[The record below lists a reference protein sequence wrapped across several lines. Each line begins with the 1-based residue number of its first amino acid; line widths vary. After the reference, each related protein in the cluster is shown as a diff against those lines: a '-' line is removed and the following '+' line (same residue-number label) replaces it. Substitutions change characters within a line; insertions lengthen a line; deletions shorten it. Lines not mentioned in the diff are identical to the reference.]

1 MPSGPAAKWWVWLL
15 AVLVIIAILVWRPW
29 ERGTVPPTGATVPD
43 DCPQH
48 LIAIDTNGAAPG
60 PIVDDIPI
68 ASESDEIPEFHDCQ
82 RFAATGNAY
91 GPLIAIWSATN
102 LGSAFRMD
110 TNAEKVKR
118 EAGVASPRDTTS
130 TSDPLNTPWVPVAE
144 IYNYDPAEYK
154 PLSILP
160 GFSCLYLR
168 EVPPSPAAPD
178 GWKALIV
185 PLHNELGCLEERS
198 ARDSSLLHGAD
209 LLVKAT
215 SPAAPD
221 HIPPVARWDREP
233 GPRSARQYIGIR
245 CRDQWCEVGPRD
257 GFASSAT
264 AEADPPL
271 RAAYLAAFEQSPV
284 RSVAGDEMMR
294 VITVKGW
301 YDEQVLSELTGT
313 PATLTQSQVTGTI
326 IPHPT
331 LDGILDPG
339 QFGGQWLPAA
349 YIYATGAYDGKVRLE
364 AGMNKVYLCRD
375 SPAARCPTSGR
386 LPGAAAATTAAGEW
400 FAIFDGPAPDK
411 ADTVRFH
418 YDGTPGVIPAGAA
431 RWRWMETD
439 EGAWVRCAGG
449 CCSSN

>member
-1 MPSGPAAKWWVWLL
+1 MPSGPAVKWWVWLI
-15 AVLVIIAILVWRPW
+15 AVLMIVVVFIWRPW
-29 ERGTVPPTGATVPD
+29 ERGTDVATVPD

-48 LIAIDTNGAAPG
+48 EIAIDTNGAAPG
-60 PIVDDIPI
+60 PNVTDIPI
-68 ASESDEIPEFHDCQ
+68 ASENDEIPEFHDCQ
-82 RFAATGNAY
+82 RFAAPAGNAY
-91 GPLIAIWSATN
+91 GPLIAIWSATQ
-102 LGSAFRMD
+102 LDSAFPVD
-110 TNAEKVKR
+110 INAAKLRR
-118 EAGVASPRDTTS
+118 EADTS
-130 TSDPLNTPWVPVAE
+130 TRGATTFAAVDSFMTPWVPVAE
-144 IYNYDPAEYK
+144 IYNYDSDVYK

-185 PLHNELGCLEERS
+185 PLQNETGCVEDRS
-198 ARDSSLLHGAD
+198 PRDSSLANGAD

-215 SPAAPD
+215 SPSAPA

-233 GPRSARQYIGIR
+233 GGRGKRQYIGIR

-257 GFASSAT
+257 GFESSAP
-264 AEADPPL
+264 AEADPQL
-271 RAAYLAAFEQSPV
+271 RAAFLAAFEQSPV
-284 RSVAGDEMMR
+284 APVTGDEMMR

-339 QFGGQWLPAA
+339 QFGGRWLPAA

-386 LPGAAAATTAAGEW
+386 LPGAAAAPTAAGEW